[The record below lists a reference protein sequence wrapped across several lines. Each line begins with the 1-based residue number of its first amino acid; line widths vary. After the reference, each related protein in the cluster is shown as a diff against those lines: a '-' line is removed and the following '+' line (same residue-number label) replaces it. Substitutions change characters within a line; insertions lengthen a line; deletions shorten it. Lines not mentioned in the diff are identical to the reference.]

1 MVFSLFSLW
10 SAGIVVLLL
19 IPNILYYAL
28 RRGDAGISSPSRAVN
43 ALEQIGRFGSMLF
56 MVTPL
61 GVPGGEF
68 GFYSL
73 EELAVWVTGMALL
86 LTAYYV
92 CWVLCAVRGPG
103 QKLAL
108 ALALLPCGIFFLQ
121 AALLRHWVLAL
132 FAGLFAGAHLYIVRH
147 YGPNDR

>member
-1 MVFSLFSLW
+1 MLFSLFNLW
-10 SAGIVVLLL
+10 SGGIVVLLL
-19 IPNILYYAL
+19 IPNILWAL
-28 RRGDAGISSPSRAVN
+28 RHRDAGISSPSRAVN
-43 ALEQIGRFGSMLF
+43 ALEQVGRFGSMLF

-92 CWVLCAVRGPG
+92 CWVLRAVRGPG

-108 ALALLPCGIFFLQ
+108 TLALLPCGIFFLQ

-147 YGPNDR
+147 YGPNNR